1 MRLYLFCIASL
12 LVPLAQAAAP
22 QAGDAKRGA
31 QAFRACMSC
40 HSLAPG
46 EQLTGPSLA
55 HIWKRKAGTVEG
67 FHRYSEAMKRAEIV
81 WDEATLDQWLSDP
94 DAFLPGTT
102 MTFPGMKQARHRRDV
117 IAYLRAVA
125 EGMMGGMGS
134 QRADL
139 RSAPPQGQVL
149 AIRYCGDTYT
159 IDTADGR
166 SQQAWEF
173 NLRLKTD
180 SSKLGPPPGKPVI
193 IRSGM
198 QGDRH
203 SIVFASPKEISE
215 SIQQSCP

>member
-81 WDEATLDQWLSDP
+81 WDEATPEGGCRRNDGRNGQSAGGPSFRAAARAGPRHPVLRRYLHD
-94 DAFLPGTT
+94 
-102 MTFPGMKQARHRRDV
+102 RHR
-117 IAYLRAVA
+117 
-125 EGMMGGMGS
+125 
-134 QRADL
+134 
-139 RSAPPQGQVL
+139 
-149 AIRYCGDTYT
+149 
-159 IDTADGR
+159 GR
-166 SQQAWEF
+166 
-173 NLRLKTD
+173 
-180 SSKLGPPPGKPVI
+180 
-193 IRSGM
+193 
-198 QGDRH
+198 
-203 SIVFASPKEISE
+203 
-215 SIQQSCP
+215 